1 MVSQSPAKA
10 SNLISCACSIHAG
23 SEGPVTRDYK
33 AGCRNKC
40 SGRRTE
46 IPVKLTY
53 LCVGGVR
60 TMGKTLI
67 VGFWERL
74 S

>member
-1 MVSQSPAKA
+1 MVSQRPAKA
-10 SNLISCACSIHAG
+10 SNFFRLCKFDSCWLRN
-23 SEGPVTRDYK
+23 GPVTRDYK
-33 AGCRNKC
+33 SGCRNKC

-46 IPVKLTY
+46 TPVKLTY

-67 VGFWERL
+67 VGL
-74 S
+74 

>member
-46 IPVKLTY
+46 ILSSGSFEDVKPK
-53 LCVGGVR
+53 R
-60 TMGKTLI
+60 
-67 VGFWERL
+67 
-74 S
+74 